1 MVAALEESVTAVAYQ
16 QVQDMLNNAITDPEK
31 FHNLSLRTKS
41 PNVGKNLI
49 IKLTGIY
56 FFS

>member
-41 PNVGKNLI
+41 PTVGKNLI

-56 FFS
+56 FFA